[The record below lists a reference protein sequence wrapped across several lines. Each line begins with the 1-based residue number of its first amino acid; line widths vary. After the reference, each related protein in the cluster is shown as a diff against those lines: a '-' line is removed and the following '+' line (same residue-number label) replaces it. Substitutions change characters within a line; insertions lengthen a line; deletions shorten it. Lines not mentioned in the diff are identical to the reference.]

1 MYRRFWGRFGAPF
14 LDTQIERASARC
26 YMKEG
31 GANETSTPVKK
42 PERLADLKPARGRG
56 MTCLVARECEGGA
69 GIGKMFGIEQRFG
82 HARISDG

>member
-1 MYRRFWGRFGAPF
+1 MSLFDA
-14 LDTQIERASARC
+14 QIERASARRHLQ
-26 YMKEG
+26 KR
-31 GANETSTPVKK
+31 GARETATPVKK

-82 HARISDG
+82 HALISDG